1 MTYRA
6 RLKKI
11 AERINGLSLR
21 ERALLLLAVF
31 AVIILVWD
39 FSSMQALGQRQET
52 VRSELQDIRQRVAT
66 LTENLQQLAAQR
78 GRDPDRE
85 LASERTALQAEIDN
99 LETRLA
105 DRHGG
110 IATSRESVSVL
121 AALLARRTGVE
132 IVELENLPPGRLESA
147 AGNPVPGLFVHRV
160 RVVIESDFEGI
171 REYLEQTAKLPRGV
185 FWESLKLSVEQW
197 PDNRIHLMLYSVT
210 LDDRWLGV

>member
-1 MTYRA
+1 MNIPA
-6 RLKKI
+6 RLKRI

-31 AVIILVWD
+31 AVIFLVWD
-39 FSSMQALGQRQET
+39 FSSMQALGQRQEA
-52 VRSELQDIRQRVAT
+52 VRTELQNVRERVT
-66 LTENLQQLAAQR
+66 DLTQNIQQLAAQR
-78 GRDPDRE
+78 GRDPNRE
-85 LASERTALQAEIDN
+85 LASEREALQAEIDN

-110 IATSRESVSVL
+110 IATSKESVSVL
-121 AALLARRTGVE
+121 AALLARRAGVE

-171 REYLEQTAKLPRGV
+171 RGYLEQTATLPRGV
-185 FWESLKLSVEQW
+185 FWESLNLSVEQW
-197 PDNRIHLMLYSVT
+197 PTNRIELMLYSVT